1 MEIDVSLR
9 KCYYNNNLCD
19 LKYLENEVRTMS
31 SLDKQID
38 FTENSCKDFI
48 DVLASSAPIPGG
60 GGASALVGAI
70 GVALGNM
77 VGSLTVGKKRYA
89 DVEEDIIR
97 CKKEADEITK
107 RLLELVAKD
116 AEVFEPL
123 SKAYSLPKS
132 TPEELAKELNMPVDK
147 VREISKISQEPVSL
161 ETPIG
166 EEEDSHLG
174 DFIPD
179 EDAPAPSE
187 AASFVLL
194 KEQLGAVLE
203 TLSEREA
210 KVLRLR
216 FGLDDGRART
226 LEEVGKEFDVTR
238 ERIRQIEAK
247 ALRKLRHPSRSKKL
261 KDFLD

>member
-9 KCYYNNNLCD
+9 KCYYNNNLYD

-77 VGSLTVGKKRYA
+77 VGSLTVGKKCYV

-132 TPEELAKELNMPVDK
+132 TPEELAKKEEVMAVVLKDACEVPL
-147 VREISKISQEPVSL
+147 EIMKTCARGLDLMKEFAEKGSRIALS
-161 ETPIG
+161 
-166 EEEDSHLG
+166 
-174 DFIPD
+174 
-179 EDAPAPSE
+179 DAGVGAT
-187 AASFVLL
+187 LL
-194 KEQLGAVLE
+194 KSELQGASLNIYINTKSMKDRVLAQQLNDE
-203 TLSEREA
+203 TDS
-210 KVLRLR
+210 
-216 FGLDDGRART
+216 
-226 LEEVGKEFDVTR
+226 
-238 ERIRQIEAK
+238 
-247 ALRKLRHPSRSKKL
+247 LRKTYEKKA
-261 KDFLD
+261 DEIFENVCNEIR

>member
-1 MEIDVSLR
+1 MSLR
-9 KCYYNNNLCD
+9 KCYYNNNLYD

-48 DVLASSAPIPGG
+48 DVLAISAPIPGG

-77 VGSLTVGKKRYA
+77 VGSLTVGKKRYV

-132 TPEELAKELNMPVDK
+132 TPEELAKKEEVMAVVLKDACEVPL
-147 VREISKISQEPVSL
+147 EIMKTCARGLDLMKEFAEKGSRIALS
-161 ETPIG
+161 
-166 EEEDSHLG
+166 
-174 DFIPD
+174 
-179 EDAPAPSE
+179 DAGVGAT
-187 AASFVLL
+187 LL
-194 KEQLGAVLE
+194 KSALQGASLNIYINTKSMKDRVLAQRLNDE
-203 TLSEREA
+203 TDS
-210 KVLRLR
+210 
-216 FGLDDGRART
+216 
-226 LEEVGKEFDVTR
+226 
-238 ERIRQIEAK
+238 
-247 ALRKLRHPSRSKKL
+247 LRKTYEKKADEIFENVC
-261 KDFLD
+261 KEIR

>member
-9 KCYYNNNLCD
+9 KCYYNNNLYD

-89 DVEEDIIR
+89 EDIIR

-132 TPEELAKELNMPVDK
+132 TPEELAKKEEVMAVVLKDACEVPL
-147 VREISKISQEPVSL
+147 EIMKTCARGLDLMKEFAEKGSRIALS
-161 ETPIG
+161 
-166 EEEDSHLG
+166 
-174 DFIPD
+174 
-179 EDAPAPSE
+179 DAGVGAT
-187 AASFVLL
+187 LL
-194 KEQLGAVLE
+194 KSALQGASLNIYINTKSMKDRVLAQQLNDE
-203 TLSEREA
+203 TDS
-210 KVLRLR
+210 
-216 FGLDDGRART
+216 
-226 LEEVGKEFDVTR
+226 
-238 ERIRQIEAK
+238 
-247 ALRKLRHPSRSKKL
+247 LRKTYEKKA
-261 KDFLD
+261 DEIFENVCNEIR

>member
-9 KCYYNNNLCD
+9 KCYYNNNLYD

-77 VGSLTVGKKRYA
+77 VGSLTVGKKCYV

-132 TPEELAKELNMPVDK
+132 TPEELAKKEEVMAVVLKDACEVPL
-147 VREISKISQEPVSL
+147 EIMKTCARGL
-161 ETPIG
+161 DLM
-166 EEEDSHLG
+166 EEFAEKGSRIALS
-174 DFIPD
+174 
-179 EDAPAPSE
+179 DAGVGAT
-187 AASFVLL
+187 LL
-194 KEQLGAVLE
+194 KSALQGASLNIYINTKSMKDRVLAQQLNDE
-203 TLSEREA
+203 TDS
-210 KVLRLR
+210 
-216 FGLDDGRART
+216 
-226 LEEVGKEFDVTR
+226 
-238 ERIRQIEAK
+238 
-247 ALRKLRHPSRSKKL
+247 LRKTYEKKA
-261 KDFLD
+261 DEIFENVCNEIR

>member
-9 KCYYNNNLCD
+9 KCYYNNNLYD

-38 FTENSCKDFI
+38 FTEHSCREFI

-77 VGSLTVGKKRYA
+77 VGSLTVGKKRYV

-132 TPEELAKELNMPVDK
+132 TPEELAKKEEVMAVVLKDACGVPL
-147 VREISKISQEPVSL
+147 EIMKTCARGL
-161 ETPIG
+161 DLM
-166 EEEDSHLG
+166 EEFAEKGSRIALS
-174 DFIPD
+174 
-179 EDAPAPSE
+179 DAGVGAT
-187 AASFVLL
+187 LL
-194 KEQLGAVLE
+194 KSALQGASLNIYINTKSMKDRVLAQRLNDE
-203 TLSEREA
+203 TDS
-210 KVLRLR
+210 
-216 FGLDDGRART
+216 
-226 LEEVGKEFDVTR
+226 
-238 ERIRQIEAK
+238 
-247 ALRKLRHPSRSKKL
+247 LRKTYEKKA
-261 KDFLD
+261 DEIFENVCNEIR

>member
-1 MEIDVSLR
+1 MSLR
-9 KCYYNNNLCD
+9 KCYYNNNLYD

-38 FTENSCKDFI
+38 FTEHSCREFI

-77 VGSLTVGKKRYA
+77 VGSLTVGKKRYV

-107 RLLELVAKD
+107 QLLELVAKD

-132 TPEELAKELNMPVDK
+132 TPEELAKKEEVMAVVLKDACEVPL
-147 VREISKISQEPVSL
+147 EIMKTCARGL
-161 ETPIG
+161 DLM
-166 EEEDSHLG
+166 EEFAEKGSRIALS
-174 DFIPD
+174 
-179 EDAPAPSE
+179 DAGVGAT
-187 AASFVLL
+187 LL
-194 KEQLGAVLE
+194 KSALQGASLNIYINTKSMKDRVLAQRLNDE
-203 TLSEREA
+203 TDS
-210 KVLRLR
+210 
-216 FGLDDGRART
+216 
-226 LEEVGKEFDVTR
+226 
-238 ERIRQIEAK
+238 
-247 ALRKLRHPSRSKKL
+247 LRKTYEKKA
-261 KDFLD
+261 DEIFENVCNEIR

>member
-9 KCYYNNNLCD
+9 KCYYNNKLYD

-77 VGSLTVGKKRYA
+77 VGSLTVGKKCYV

-132 TPEELAKELNMPVDK
+132 TPEELAKKEEVMAVVLKDACEVPL
-147 VREISKISQEPVSL
+147 EIMKTCARGLDLMKEFAEKGSRIALS
-161 ETPIG
+161 
-166 EEEDSHLG
+166 
-174 DFIPD
+174 
-179 EDAPAPSE
+179 DAGVGAT
-187 AASFVLL
+187 LL
-194 KEQLGAVLE
+194 KSALQGASLNIYINTKSMKDRVLAQQLNDE
-203 TLSEREA
+203 TDS
-210 KVLRLR
+210 
-216 FGLDDGRART
+216 
-226 LEEVGKEFDVTR
+226 
-238 ERIRQIEAK
+238 
-247 ALRKLRHPSRSKKL
+247 LRKTYEKKA
-261 KDFLD
+261 DEIFENVCNEIR

>member
-1 MEIDVSLR
+1 MSLR

-77 VGSLTVGKKRYA
+77 VGSLTVGKKRYG

-132 TPEELAKELNMPVDK
+132 TPEELAKKEEVMAVVLKDACEVPL
-147 VREISKISQEPVSL
+147 EIMKTCARGLDLMKEFAEKGSRIALS
-161 ETPIG
+161 
-166 EEEDSHLG
+166 
-174 DFIPD
+174 
-179 EDAPAPSE
+179 DAGVGAT
-187 AASFVLL
+187 LL
-194 KEQLGAVLE
+194 KSALQGASLNIYINTKSMKDRVLAQQLNDE
-203 TLSEREA
+203 TDS
-210 KVLRLR
+210 
-216 FGLDDGRART
+216 
-226 LEEVGKEFDVTR
+226 
-238 ERIRQIEAK
+238 
-247 ALRKLRHPSRSKKL
+247 LRKTYEKKA
-261 KDFLD
+261 DEIFENVCNEIR

>member
-1 MEIDVSLR
+1 MSLR
-9 KCYYNNNLCD
+9 KCYYNNNLYD

-77 VGSLTVGKKRYA
+77 VGSLTVGKKCYV

-132 TPEELAKELNMPVDK
+132 TPEELAKKEEVMAVVLKDACEVPL
-147 VREISKISQEPVSL
+147 EIMKTCARGLDLMKEFAEKGSRIALS
-161 ETPIG
+161 
-166 EEEDSHLG
+166 
-174 DFIPD
+174 
-179 EDAPAPSE
+179 DAGVGAT
-187 AASFVLL
+187 LL
-194 KEQLGAVLE
+194 KSALQGASLNIYINTKSMKDRVLAQQLNDE
-203 TLSEREA
+203 TDS
-210 KVLRLR
+210 
-216 FGLDDGRART
+216 
-226 LEEVGKEFDVTR
+226 
-238 ERIRQIEAK
+238 
-247 ALRKLRHPSRSKKL
+247 LRKTYEKKADEIFENVC
-261 KDFLD
+261 KEIR

>member
-9 KCYYNNNLCD
+9 KCYYNNNLYD

-38 FTENSCKDFI
+38 FTEHSCREFI

-77 VGSLTVGKKRYA
+77 VGSLTVGKKRYV

-132 TPEELAKELNMPVDK
+132 TPEELAKKEEVMAVVLKDACEVPL
-147 VREISKISQEPVSL
+147 EIMKTCARGL
-161 ETPIG
+161 DLM
-166 EEEDSHLG
+166 EEFAEKGSRIALS
-174 DFIPD
+174 
-179 EDAPAPSE
+179 DAGVGAT
-187 AASFVLL
+187 LL
-194 KEQLGAVLE
+194 KSALQGASLNIYINTKSMKDCVLAQQLNDE
-203 TLSEREA
+203 TDS
-210 KVLRLR
+210 
-216 FGLDDGRART
+216 
-226 LEEVGKEFDVTR
+226 
-238 ERIRQIEAK
+238 
-247 ALRKLRHPSRSKKL
+247 LRKTYEKKA
-261 KDFLD
+261 DEIFENVCNEIR

>member
-9 KCYYNNNLCD
+9 KCYYNNNLYD

-38 FTENSCKDFI
+38 FTEHSCREFI

-132 TPEELAKELNMPVDK
+132 TPEELAKKEEVMAVVLKDACEVP
-147 VREISKISQEPVSL
+147 L
-161 ETPIG
+161 ERG
-166 EEEDSHLG
+166 LDLMEEFAEKGSRIALS
-174 DFIPD
+174 
-179 EDAPAPSE
+179 DAGVGAT
-187 AASFVLL
+187 LL
-194 KEQLGAVLE
+194 KSALQGASLNIYINTKSMKDRVLAQQLNDE
-203 TLSEREA
+203 TDS
-210 KVLRLR
+210 
-216 FGLDDGRART
+216 
-226 LEEVGKEFDVTR
+226 
-238 ERIRQIEAK
+238 
-247 ALRKLRHPSRSKKL
+247 LRKTYEKKA
-261 KDFLD
+261 DEIFENVCNEIR

>member
-9 KCYYNNNLCD
+9 KCYYNNNLYD

-77 VGSLTVGKKRYA
+77 VGSLTVGKKRYV

-97 CKKEADEITK
+97 CKKEADEIAK

-132 TPEELAKELNMPVDK
+132 TPEELAKKEEVMAVVLKDACEVPL
-147 VREISKISQEPVSL
+147 EIMKTCARGL
-161 ETPIG
+161 DLM
-166 EEEDSHLG
+166 EEFAEKGSRIALS
-174 DFIPD
+174 
-179 EDAPAPSE
+179 DAGVGAT
-187 AASFVLL
+187 LL
-194 KEQLGAVLE
+194 KSALQGASLNIYINTKSMKDRVLAQQLNDE
-203 TLSEREA
+203 TDS
-210 KVLRLR
+210 
-216 FGLDDGRART
+216 
-226 LEEVGKEFDVTR
+226 
-238 ERIRQIEAK
+238 
-247 ALRKLRHPSRSKKL
+247 LRKTYEKKA
-261 KDFLD
+261 DEIFENVCNEIR

>member
-1 MEIDVSLR
+1 MLLR
-9 KCYYNNNLCD
+9 KCYYNNNLYD

-38 FTENSCKDFI
+38 FTEHSCREFI

-132 TPEELAKELNMPVDK
+132 TPEELAKKEEVMAVVLKDACEVPL
-147 VREISKISQEPVSL
+147 EIMKTCARGL
-161 ETPIG
+161 DLM
-166 EEEDSHLG
+166 EEFAEKGSR
-174 DFIPD
+174 I
-179 EDAPAPSE
+179 A
-187 AASFVLL
+187 LL
-194 KEQLGAVLE
+194 KSALQGASLNIYINTKSMKDRVLAQRLNDE
-203 TLSEREA
+203 TDS
-210 KVLRLR
+210 
-216 FGLDDGRART
+216 
-226 LEEVGKEFDVTR
+226 
-238 ERIRQIEAK
+238 
-247 ALRKLRHPSRSKKL
+247 LRKTYEKKA
-261 KDFLD
+261 DEIFENVCNEIR

>member
-9 KCYYNNNLCD
+9 KCYYNNNLYD

-77 VGSLTVGKKRYA
+77 VGSLTVGKKRHA

-132 TPEELAKELNMPVDK
+132 TPEELAKKEEVMAVVLKDACEVPL
-147 VREISKISQEPVSL
+147 EIMKTCARGLDLMKEFAEKGSRIALS
-161 ETPIG
+161 
-166 EEEDSHLG
+166 
-174 DFIPD
+174 
-179 EDAPAPSE
+179 DAGVGAT
-187 AASFVLL
+187 LL
-194 KEQLGAVLE
+194 KSALQGASLNIYINTKSMKDRVLAQQLNDE
-203 TLSEREA
+203 TDS
-210 KVLRLR
+210 
-216 FGLDDGRART
+216 
-226 LEEVGKEFDVTR
+226 
-238 ERIRQIEAK
+238 
-247 ALRKLRHPSRSKKL
+247 LRKTYEKKA
-261 KDFLD
+261 DEIFENVCNEIR

>member
-9 KCYYNNNLCD
+9 KCYYNNNLYD

-89 DVEEDIIR
+89 DVKEDIIR

-132 TPEELAKELNMPVDK
+132 TPEELAKKEEVMAVVLKDACEVPL
-147 VREISKISQEPVSL
+147 EIMKTCARGLDLMKEFAEKGSRIALS
-161 ETPIG
+161 
-166 EEEDSHLG
+166 
-174 DFIPD
+174 
-179 EDAPAPSE
+179 DAGVGAT
-187 AASFVLL
+187 LL
-194 KEQLGAVLE
+194 KSALQGASLNIYINTKSMKDRVLAQQLNDE
-203 TLSEREA
+203 TDS
-210 KVLRLR
+210 
-216 FGLDDGRART
+216 
-226 LEEVGKEFDVTR
+226 
-238 ERIRQIEAK
+238 
-247 ALRKLRHPSRSKKL
+247 LRKTYEKKA
-261 KDFLD
+261 DEIFENVCNEIR

>member
-9 KCYYNNNLCD
+9 KCYYNNNLYD

-77 VGSLTVGKKRYA
+77 VGSLTVGKKRCA

-132 TPEELAKELNMPVDK
+132 TPEELAKKEEVMAVVLKDACEVPL
-147 VREISKISQEPVSL
+147 EIMKTCARGLDLMKEFAEKGSRIALS
-161 ETPIG
+161 
-166 EEEDSHLG
+166 
-174 DFIPD
+174 
-179 EDAPAPSE
+179 DAGVGAT
-187 AASFVLL
+187 LL
-194 KEQLGAVLE
+194 KSALQGASLNIYINTKSMKDRVLAQQLNDE
-203 TLSEREA
+203 TDS
-210 KVLRLR
+210 
-216 FGLDDGRART
+216 
-226 LEEVGKEFDVTR
+226 
-238 ERIRQIEAK
+238 
-247 ALRKLRHPSRSKKL
+247 LRKTYEKKA
-261 KDFLD
+261 DEIFENVCNEIR

>member
-9 KCYYNNNLCD
+9 KCYYNNNLYD

-97 CKKEADEITK
+97 CKKK
-107 RLLELVAKD
+107 QMKLQSG
-116 AEVFEPL
+116 F
-123 SKAYSLPKS
+123 
-132 TPEELAKELNMPVDK
+132 LN
-147 VREISKISQEPVSL
+147 L
-161 ETPIG
+161 
-166 EEEDSHLG
+166 
-174 DFIPD
+174 
-179 EDAPAPSE
+179 
-187 AASFVLL
+187 
-194 KEQLGAVLE
+194 
-203 TLSEREA
+203 
-210 KVLRLR
+210 
-216 FGLDDGRART
+216 
-226 LEEVGKEFDVTR
+226 
-238 ERIRQIEAK
+238 
-247 ALRKLRHPSRSKKL
+247 
-261 KDFLD
+261 

>member
-89 DVEEDIIR
+89 DVEEDIIC

-132 TPEELAKELNMPVDK
+132 TPEELAKKEEVMAVVLKDACEVPL
-147 VREISKISQEPVSL
+147 EIMKTCARGLDLMKEFAEKGSRIALS
-161 ETPIG
+161 
-166 EEEDSHLG
+166 
-174 DFIPD
+174 
-179 EDAPAPSE
+179 DAGVGAT
-187 AASFVLL
+187 LL
-194 KEQLGAVLE
+194 KSALQGASLNIYINTKSMKDRVLAQQLNDE
-203 TLSEREA
+203 TDS
-210 KVLRLR
+210 
-216 FGLDDGRART
+216 
-226 LEEVGKEFDVTR
+226 
-238 ERIRQIEAK
+238 
-247 ALRKLRHPSRSKKL
+247 LRKTYEKKA
-261 KDFLD
+261 DEIFENVCNEIR

>member
-9 KCYYNNNLCD
+9 KCYYNNNLYV

-48 DVLASSAPIPGG
+48 DVLASSVPIPGG

-89 DVEEDIIR
+89 DVEEDIIC

-132 TPEELAKELNMPVDK
+132 TPEELAKKEEVMAVVLKDACEVPL
-147 VREISKISQEPVSL
+147 EIMKTCARGLDLMKEFAEKGSRIALS
-161 ETPIG
+161 
-166 EEEDSHLG
+166 
-174 DFIPD
+174 
-179 EDAPAPSE
+179 DAGVGAT
-187 AASFVLL
+187 LL
-194 KEQLGAVLE
+194 KSALQGASLNIYINTKSMKDRVLAQQLNDE
-203 TLSEREA
+203 TDS
-210 KVLRLR
+210 
-216 FGLDDGRART
+216 
-226 LEEVGKEFDVTR
+226 
-238 ERIRQIEAK
+238 
-247 ALRKLRHPSRSKKL
+247 LRKTYEKKADEIFENVC
-261 KDFLD
+261 KEIC

>member
-9 KCYYNNNLCD
+9 KCYYNNNLYD

-38 FTENSCKDFI
+38 FTEHSCREFI

-77 VGSLTVGKKRYA
+77 VGSLTVGKKRYV

-132 TPEELAKELNMPVDK
+132 TPEELAKKEEVMAVVLKDACEVPL
-147 VREISKISQEPVSL
+147 EIMKTCARGL
-161 ETPIG
+161 DLM
-166 EEEDSHLG
+166 EEFAEKGSRIALS
-174 DFIPD
+174 
-179 EDAPAPSE
+179 DAGVGAT
-187 AASFVLL
+187 LL
-194 KEQLGAVLE
+194 KSALQGASLNIYINTKSMKDRVLAQRLNDE
-203 TLSEREA
+203 TDS
-210 KVLRLR
+210 
-216 FGLDDGRART
+216 
-226 LEEVGKEFDVTR
+226 
-238 ERIRQIEAK
+238 
-247 ALRKLRHPSRSKKL
+247 LRKTYEKKA
-261 KDFLD
+261 DEIFENVCNEIR

>member
-9 KCYYNNNLCD
+9 KCYYNNNLYD

-60 GGASALVGAI
+60 GAI

-132 TPEELAKELNMPVDK
+132 TPEELAKKEEVMAVVLKDACEVPL
-147 VREISKISQEPVSL
+147 EIMKTCARGLDLMKEFAEKGSRIALS
-161 ETPIG
+161 
-166 EEEDSHLG
+166 
-174 DFIPD
+174 
-179 EDAPAPSE
+179 DAGVGAT
-187 AASFVLL
+187 LL
-194 KEQLGAVLE
+194 KSALQGASLNIYINTKSMKDRVLAQQLNDE
-203 TLSEREA
+203 TDS
-210 KVLRLR
+210 
-216 FGLDDGRART
+216 
-226 LEEVGKEFDVTR
+226 
-238 ERIRQIEAK
+238 
-247 ALRKLRHPSRSKKL
+247 LRKTYEKKA
-261 KDFLD
+261 DEIFENVCNEIR

>member
-9 KCYYNNNLCD
+9 KCYYNNNLYD

-77 VGSLTVGKKRYA
+77 VGSLTVGKKCYV

-132 TPEELAKELNMPVDK
+132 TPEELAKKEEVMAVVLKDACEVPL
-147 VREISKISQEPVSL
+147 EIMKTCARGLDLMKEFAEKGSRIALS
-161 ETPIG
+161 
-166 EEEDSHLG
+166 
-174 DFIPD
+174 
-179 EDAPAPSE
+179 DAGVGAT
-187 AASFVLL
+187 LL
-194 KEQLGAVLE
+194 KSALQGASLNIYINTKSMKDRVLAQRLNDE
-203 TLSEREA
+203 TDS
-210 KVLRLR
+210 
-216 FGLDDGRART
+216 
-226 LEEVGKEFDVTR
+226 
-238 ERIRQIEAK
+238 
-247 ALRKLRHPSRSKKL
+247 LRKTYEKKA
-261 KDFLD
+261 DEIFENVCNEIR

>member
-9 KCYYNNNLCD
+9 KCYYNNNLYD

-38 FTENSCKDFI
+38 FTEHSCREFI

-97 CKKEADEITK
+97 CKEEADEITK

-132 TPEELAKELNMPVDK
+132 TPEELAKKEEVMAVVLKDACEVPL
-147 VREISKISQEPVSL
+147 EIMKTCARGL
-161 ETPIG
+161 DLM
-166 EEEDSHLG
+166 EEFAEKGSRIALS
-174 DFIPD
+174 
-179 EDAPAPSE
+179 DAGVGATLLKSALQ
-187 AASFVLL
+187 AASLNIYINTKSMKDRVLAQRL
-194 KEQLGAVLE
+194 NDE
-203 TLSEREA
+203 TDS
-210 KVLRLR
+210 
-216 FGLDDGRART
+216 
-226 LEEVGKEFDVTR
+226 
-238 ERIRQIEAK
+238 
-247 ALRKLRHPSRSKKL
+247 LRKTYEKKA
-261 KDFLD
+261 DEIFENVCNEIR

>member
-9 KCYYNNNLCD
+9 KCYYNNNLYD

-38 FTENSCKDFI
+38 FTEHSCREFI

-77 VGSLTVGKKRYA
+77 VGSLTVGKKCYV

-132 TPEELAKELNMPVDK
+132 TPEELAKKEEVMAVVLKDACEVPLEIMKTCARGLDLMKELAEK
-147 VREISKISQEPVSL
+147 GSRIALS
-161 ETPIG
+161 
-166 EEEDSHLG
+166 
-174 DFIPD
+174 
-179 EDAPAPSE
+179 DAGVGAT
-187 AASFVLL
+187 LL
-194 KEQLGAVLE
+194 KSALQGASLNIYINTKSMKDRVLAQQLND
-203 TLSEREA
+203 EA
-210 KVLRLR
+210 
-216 FGLDDGRART
+216 DS
-226 LEEVGKEFDVTR
+226 
-238 ERIRQIEAK
+238 
-247 ALRKLRHPSRSKKL
+247 LRKTYEKKA
-261 KDFLD
+261 DEIFENVCNEIR

>member
-9 KCYYNNNLCD
+9 KCYYNNNLYD

-89 DVEEDIIR
+89 DVEEDIIC

-132 TPEELAKELNMPVDK
+132 TPEELAKKEEVMAVVLKDACEVPL
-147 VREISKISQEPVSL
+147 EIMKTCARGLDLMKEFAEKGSRIALS
-161 ETPIG
+161 
-166 EEEDSHLG
+166 
-174 DFIPD
+174 
-179 EDAPAPSE
+179 DAGVGAT
-187 AASFVLL
+187 LL
-194 KEQLGAVLE
+194 KSALQGASLNIYINTKSMKDRVLAQQLNDE
-203 TLSEREA
+203 TDS
-210 KVLRLR
+210 
-216 FGLDDGRART
+216 
-226 LEEVGKEFDVTR
+226 
-238 ERIRQIEAK
+238 
-247 ALRKLRHPSRSKKL
+247 LRKTYEKKADEIFENVC
-261 KDFLD
+261 KEIC